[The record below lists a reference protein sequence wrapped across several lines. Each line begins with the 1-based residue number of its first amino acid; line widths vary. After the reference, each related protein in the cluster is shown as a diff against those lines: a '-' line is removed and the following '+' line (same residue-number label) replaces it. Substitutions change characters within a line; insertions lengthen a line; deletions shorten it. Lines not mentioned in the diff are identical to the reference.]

1 MIQKLVDKNCQAIFK
16 HPLLYL
22 FALIL
27 LTGFFGYFYVTLPT
41 ETSVESLII
50 EDDPDLLFYESFK
63 EQFGEDEFL
72 VVGFQHENLFSSE
85 ILQFIQKKTEELE
98 GIKEVKEIISLTN
111 VENILGTENDFI
123 VRPLVDEIPDTLKK
137 SNSIKYQALNN
148 ELIHKNLIS
157 AAGNAALFLIRTE
170 AHPGDETYDV
180 RLINQVKQ
188 VFNDNPIDL
197 DFHLA
202 GWLVTDVNMSDYMNR
217 DMMFFMPFTYGIIAL
232 LLWLFLRNIYAVGIS
247 LLTVTISLI
256 WTMALLNIIGGAM
269 SPMTSIL
276 PPLIMALIVSD
287 CVHIF
292 SKFLRVTD
300 GEMPSTVG
308 IQETLHHLGLPCFLT
323 SLTTAIGFASL
334 GLSDIPPI
342 RHLGLAAAGGMV
354 IEFVLTV
361 TIIPL
366 AIYGFRKRKDLL
378 AIKTKRSPAKIDSLM
393 HWWAENI
400 GRYSKLILASTLILV
415 FISFHG
421 LFNINVETNLLDYF
435 KQGTQIRTDTTFF
448 DDKLGGA
455 TTLELSIQADQLDY
469 FKYPAHLQ
477 MIEDIENHVNKIGFV
492 TKETSINSFLKQM
505 NRAFHN
511 NKEEYYKLPDDKN
524 LIAQYLLLYDGN
536 EMSYFIDNDFSWA
549 RLSFRINEHSSK
561 VLKKQI
567 DEIQAFISNRYGEEN
582 VQFHVTG
589 KTYLVTNL
597 VKSIVNSQLT
607 SLTVAFLIIFICLIL
622 VFKSFTIGF
631 LSMLPNLFPILIN
644 FGIMGIFNIPLNT
657 ATAIISAI
665 AIGIAVD
672 DTVHYLVHYQA
683 QRQKGKTRREAAQA
697 GIAEKGGAILTTSTI
712 LTGSFVILCFSS
724 FVPTVQFG
732 LLCSLIMISAVV
744 GDIVIL
750 PSLLYLRKS
759 TIQTSAK

>member
-1 MIQKLVDKNCQAIFK
+1 MIQKLVVKNCQAIFK
-16 HPLLYL
+16 YPLIYL
-22 FALIL
+22 AALLL
-27 LTGFFGYFYVTLPT
+27 LTGIAGYYYATLPT

-50 EDDPDLLFYESFK
+50 ENDPDLKFYEKFK

-72 VVGFQHENLFSSE
+72 VVGFQHDNLFSSE

-98 GIKEVKEIISLTN
+98 KIKEVKEVISLTN
-111 VENILGTENDFI
+111 VENILGTDNDFI

-157 AAGNAALFLIRTE
+157 DTGNAALFLIRTE

-188 VFNDNPIDL
+188 VFHDNPIDL
-197 DFHLA
+197 NFHLA
-202 GWLVTDVNMSDYMNR
+202 GWLITDVSMSDYMNR

-247 LLTVTISLI
+247 LITVTISLV

-292 SKFLRVTD
+292 GKFLRISD
-300 GEMPSTVG
+300 QEIPAAFK
-308 IQETLHHLGLPCFLT
+308 IQDTLHHLGLPCFLT
-323 SLTTAIGFASL
+323 SLTTAIGFISL

-342 RHLGLAAAGGMV
+342 RHLGLAAAGGMI

-366 AIYGFRKRKDLL
+366 AIYGFRKKKGLL
-378 AIKTKRSPAKIDSLM
+378 LTSAKKSPAKIDNLM
-393 HWWAENI
+393 HWWSENI
-400 GRYSKLILASTLILV
+400 GRYSKPMLTIILILV
-415 FISFHG
+415 FISFYG
-421 LFNINVETNLLDYF
+421 LLNINVETNLLDYF
-435 KQGTQIRTDTTFF
+435 KQGTQIRTDTNFF
-448 DDKLGGA
+448 DNHLGGA
-455 TTLELSIQADQLDY
+455 TTLELSIQSDQLDY
-469 FKYPAHLQ
+469 FKYPENLQ
-477 MIEDIENHVNKIGFV
+477 MIEDIETHVNNIGFV

-505 NRAFHN
+505 NQAFHN
-511 NKEEYYKLPDDKN
+511 NKDEYFKLPNDKN
-524 LIAQYLLLYDGN
+524 LIAQYLLLYDGD
-536 EMSYFIDNDFSWA
+536 EMNYFIDNDFSWA

-561 VLKKQI
+561 ILKKQI
-567 DEIQAFISNRYGEEN
+567 DEIYTFVGNKYGGTN

-597 VKSIVNSQLT
+597 VKSIVNSQVT
-607 SLTVAFLIIFICLIL
+607 SLTVAFIIIFICLLLI
-622 VFKSFTIGF
+622 FKSFTIGF
-631 LSMLPNLFPILIN
+631 LSILPNLFPILIN
-644 FGIMGIFNIPLNT
+644 FGIMGICNIPLNT

-672 DTVHYLVHYQA
+672 DTVHYLVHYQE

-697 GIAEKGGAILTTSTI
+697 GITEKGGAILTTSTI
-712 LTGSFVILCFSS
+712 LTGSFAILCFSS
-724 FVPTVQFG
+724 FVPTIQFG
-732 LLCSLIMISAVV
+732 ILCSIIMISAVI

-750 PSLLYLRKS
+750 PSLLYLKKQS
-759 TIQTSAK
+759 TPSTTF